1 VAGAGRGT
9 DPAFLKMLRL
19 PENGQLGSRQLPA
32 GELLALVVM
41 LALAV
46 GPILL
51 LIIWSFTHSWF
62 WPRWW
67 PESWS
72 GRAWRYAVAPE
83 AGVAGTLGVSFG
95 IAVSVALLALLIAW
109 PAARVM
115 ARQEFPGKRLLF
127 FLFLLPVLA
136 PPLAS
141 TMGMHALFLRYGLAD
156 TLTGVVL
163 AHLVPSVPYAI
174 MVLFGSFS
182 RLEVGFEEQARTLG
196 ATRWQVWWRVTV
208 PLLRPGLAVAGA
220 FAFLISWSQ
229 YLSTLIIGGGRIQT
243 LPLALISFQQSGDEA
258 IAAVLALI
266 FLAPALLVFLLV
278 GRLMMVERGGE

>member
-1 VAGAGRGT
+1 MRRFTEHGGG
-9 DPAFLKMLRL
+9 DPRALL
-19 PENGQLGSRQLPA
+19 A
-32 GELLALVVM
+32 GERLALGVM

-46 GPILL
+46 APILL
-51 LIIWSFTHSWF
+51 LVVWSFTHSWF
-62 WPRWW
+62 WPQWW

-72 GRAWRYAVAPE
+72 GRAWRYAVEPA
-83 AGVAGTLGVSFG
+83 AGIAGTVGVSFG

-109 PAARVM
+109 PAARVV
-115 ARQEFPGKRLLF
+115 ARQEFPGKRALL

-174 MVLFGSFS
+174 MVLYGSFS
-182 RLEVGFEEQARTLG
+182 RLEIGFEEQARTLG

-243 LPLALISFQQSGDEA
+243 LPLALVSFQQSGDEA
-258 IAAVLALI
+258 VAAALALI